1 MKILMT
7 GGGTA
12 GHVTP
17 NIALIPRLKKDGYDI
32 SYIGTE
38 KGMERDLI
46 TNEGIKYYSISAGKL
61 RRYMSIE
68 NLTDIAKIGKG
79 FFEAS
84 RHIKQ
89 IKPDVVFSK
98 GGFVSCPVVWA
109 AWFNGIPTIIHE
121 SDLTPGL
128 ANKLSIPFAKKVCY
142 AFPETA
148 KYLPKDKSVL
158 AGIPVREKML
168 RGTKKNGL
176 KMCDFTPDKPIIL
189 IMGGSLGSQAINRI
203 IRESLSE
210 LLPKYQVCHICGKGS
225 LDENLKNTKG
235 YAQFEYIDKELKD
248 MFAMSDLVISRAG
261 ATTLYELLNLAKPN
275 ILIPLPKASS
285 RGDQILNAAFF
296 RKEGYSEVIQESD
309 ITKEI
314 LISKIESTLKDKE
327 AFISNMQSSNIRDSI
342 ATVIDTIDRER
353 KKSKKSKKKK

>member
-17 NIALIPRLKKDGYDI
+17 NIALIPKLMKEGYEI

-38 KGMERDLI
+38 NGMEKELI

-61 RRYMSIE
+61 RRYLSIE

-79 FFEAS
+79 FFES
-84 RHIKQ
+84 SKHIRD

-109 AWFNGIPTIIHE
+109 AWFHKIPTVIHE

-148 KYLPKDKSVL
+148 KYLPVEKSEL
-158 AGIPVREKML
+158 SGIPVREKML
-168 RGTKKNGL
+168 RGSKRNGL
-176 KMCDFTPDKPIIL
+176 KKCNFTSDKPVIL
-189 IMGGSLGSQAINRI
+189 IIGGSLGSQAINNI
-203 IRESLSE
+203 IRDSLDE
-210 LLPKYQVCHICGKGS
+210 LLKQYQVCHICGKGS
-225 LDENLKNTKG
+225 IDENLNNISG
-235 YAQFEYIDKELKD
+235 YMQFEYVSDELKD
-248 MFAMSDLVISRAG
+248 LFAMSDIVISRAG

-275 ILIPLPKASS
+275 ILIPLPKAVS
-285 RGDQILNAAFF
+285 RGDQILNAFFF
-296 RKEGYSEVIQESD
+296 RKEGYSEVLQEED
-309 ITKEI
+309 ITKEK
-314 LISKIESTLKDKE
+314 LISSIDNVLKNKQQYIN
-327 AFISNMQSSNIRDSI
+327 AMKSSNIRDSI
-342 ATVIDTIDRER
+342 STVVSIIDKER
-353 KKSKKSKKKK
+353 KAKDKKKK